1 MNYDH
6 FSKVTLGIN
15 KILYNIIENYVNSTS
30 ITAFRIRTL
39 LYKAVELRNLKAV
52 KKLLKQGIKDC
63 NSKVFSDIDYSIID
77 SHGVSPL
84 HVISMPPNFSFIDTD
99 IWKYHSYVELNEVN
113 NRLQKSKDSYGFQRV
128 ELLRIIMEHCTDNDI
143 GKCLTLINIDSIDKT
158 DEIEIIDLLIEKGI
172 DINIKD
178 DLGNT
183 ALHYAC
189 DYVKGLNIVK
199 KLLSYGADTNIE
211 NDLGT
216 TPLACAVNTSNEILV
231 NILLDNNADPN
242 SSSSNILGTKV
253 LHTAVGSGNVDIVG
267 ALLMAGANPNV
278 GDKAGVTPLHVA
290 TADKNSYLLM
300 EMLLD
305 NGADPN
311 IKCAN
316 GFTPLFNAVY
326 DHNRIKLLFLYGAD
340 INITDSYGNT
350 PLTYLTNF
358 DNKYVNAIII
368 LQIYLLK
375 KEYNDEKMFPPGMIK
390 NLNFIESNDS
400 LKVIAKKCNSLIRY
414 KKNKDI
420 DADNVLLELLEE
432 EDEIDRWHTTCKIS

>member
-1 MNYDH
+1 MDYNH

-15 KILYNIIENYVNSTS
+15 KILCNIIENYINSTT
-30 ITAFRIRTL
+30 ITAFRFIIKTL
-39 LYKAVELRNLKAV
+39 LYKAVEFRNVNAV
-52 KKLLKQGIKDC
+52 KKILQNDIEYV
-63 NSKVFSDIDYSIID
+63 KVD

-84 HVISMPPNFSFIDTD
+84 HIIAMPPNFSLIDAD
-99 IWKYHSYVELNEVN
+99 MYSEFNEIS
-113 NRLQKSKDSYGFQRV
+113 NRLQKSKDSNEFQRV
-128 ELLRIIMEHCTDNDI
+128 SLLRTIIEYGNDSDI
-143 GKCLTLINIDSIDKT
+143 NKCLTLVKT
-158 DEIEIIDLLIEKGI
+158 DIQSNDEIEIIDILMKKGI
-172 DINIKD
+172 DINMKD

-199 KLLSYGADTNIE
+199 ILLSYGADTNIE
-211 NDLGT
+211 NYLGT
-216 TPLACAVNTSNEILV
+216 TPLACAVNTSNEVLV

-253 LHTAVGSGNVDIVG
+253 LHTAVGSGNIDIVG
-267 ALLMAGANPNV
+267 AILMAGANPNV
-278 GDKAGVTPLHVA
+278 VDKVGVSPLHVA
-290 TADKNSYLLM
+290 TADKDSYVLM

-316 GFTPLFNAVY
+316 GFTPLFNALY

-358 DNKYVNAIII
+358 DNRYVNAIIV
-368 LQIYLLK
+368 LQICLLK
-375 KEYNDEKMFPPGMIK
+375 KGYNNERLFPSGMIK

-400 LKVIAKKCNSLIRY
+400 LKIMAKKCNSLIHY

-420 DADNVLLELLEE
+420 DADDVLLELLAE
-432 EDEIDRWHTTCKIS
+432 EDGIDRWYHTCKIY